1 MGHSD
6 MSNTLA
12 QTALAIVAFLSEIQ
26 SPREEEFRAA
36 CRGKFELSTLFLSPA
51 DLAAARK
58 AVVQKDPVAEA
69 VEEKAE
75 VIS

>member
-1 MGHSD
+1 MI
-6 MSNTLA
+6 TLTSPPLT
-12 QTALAIVAFLSEIQ
+12 QTALAIAVFLSEIQ

-36 CRGKFELSTLFLSPA
+36 CRGKFELSTLLLSPA

-69 VEEKAE
+69 AEDKAE

>member
-1 MGHSD
+1 MCE
-6 MSNTLA
+6 MSFV
-12 QTALAIVAFLSEIQ
+12 QTALATVAFLSEIQ

-36 CRGKFELSTLFLSPA
+36 CRARFELSTLFLSPE

-58 AVVQKDPVAEA
+58 AVVQKDPVAEV
-69 VEEKAE
+69 VEDKVE